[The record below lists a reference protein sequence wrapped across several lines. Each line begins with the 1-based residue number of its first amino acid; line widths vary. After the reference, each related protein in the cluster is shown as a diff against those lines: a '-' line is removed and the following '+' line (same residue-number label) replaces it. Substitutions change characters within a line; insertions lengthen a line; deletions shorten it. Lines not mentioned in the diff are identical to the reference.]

1 MLQEE
6 RSLRRVMLLLVVVVV
21 LLEVAGILDP
31 VDDEERLAD
40 ERSEIRRIL

>member
-6 RSLRRVMLLLVVVVV
+6 RSLRRVKLLVVVVV
-21 LLEVAGILDP
+21 VMLLEMAGILDP

-40 ERSEIRRIL
+40 E